1 MQINVKYSNPQGG
14 RRGRR
19 YKSITLGYEEGGR
32 MFTPYRQPPKRSR
45 TEAATA
51 APSNQED
58 EPTPADKQPPVKKY
72 VVHKKKT
79 SRRIQ

>member
-1 MQINVKYSNPQGG
+1 MQINVKYSYPQGG

-45 TEAATA
+45 TEATT
-51 APSNQED
+51 APSNQE
-58 EPTPADKQPPVKKY
+58 EPTEEKPPVKKY

>member
-1 MQINVKYSNPQGG
+1 MLNNVNYSNPQGG

-19 YKSITLGYEEGGR
+19 YKSITLGYEEEGGR

-45 TEAATA
+45 TEAATT
-51 APSNQED
+51 APTNQE
-58 EPTPADKQPPVKKY
+58 EPTEEKPPVKKY

>member
-1 MQINVKYSNPQGG
+1 MQNNVNYWYPQGG

-45 TEAATA
+45 TEATA
-51 APSNQED
+51 APSNQEE

>member
-1 MQINVKYSNPQGG
+1 
-14 RRGRR
+14 
-19 YKSITLGYEEGGR
+19 

-45 TEAATA
+45 TEATTA
-51 APSNQED
+51 PTNQEE

>member
-1 MQINVKYSNPQGG
+1 MQINVKYSYPQGG

-45 TEAATA
+45 TEEATA
-51 APSNQED
+51 ATSNQE
-58 EPTPADKQPPVKKY
+58 EPTEDKPAVKKY